1 MKPDT
6 MIWIDR
12 FIGTL
17 ICWVLSLIYGI
28 KKIFIKEKDVK
39 IRKLLFIK
47 PAEMGTSV
55 ILYPIIKKAKE
66 MFPGVKIYFLVFE
79 ENVEILRV
87 LNMIDEK
94 NIITMRT
101 DSIFVLVK
109 DVLSA
114 LIRLR
119 REKIDAVID
128 LEFFA
133 RFTAILSYLSGAKKR
148 VGFYRFFIEGLYR
161 GEFITHKVN
170 YNYNVHT
177 GISFMSLLYALK
189 YPGRDMPLK
198 EQISMDELKI
208 PKLKLTKEAELNIW
222 NKLKSLNPS
231 INSSDK
237 IVVMNPN
244 TSQLIPFRKWPIEY
258 YIGLAKRLIKDYAD
272 VYVVITGTK
281 ADMPDGKR
289 ICNEVRNDRCLDMTG
304 KTSMRELIDLYNV
317 SNVLVSV
324 DSGPAHFAAL
334 TNIGIVCIFGP
345 DTPIIFAPLSKNST
359 CLTSGFVCNPC
370 MSAFN
375 SRRPAC
381 KDKVKK
387 CLKSISVDR
396 VYGVVKSYLNK

>member
-1 MKPDT
+1 MKVSL
-6 MIWIDR
+6 MVKLDR
-12 FIGTL
+12 LVGIP
-17 ICWVLSLIYGI
+17 ICWVLSQIY
-28 KKIFIKEKDVK
+28 KVERLFKKEKDVK

-55 ILYPIIKKAKE
+55 ILYPTIKKAKE
-66 MFPGVKIYFLVFE
+66 MFPGVKIYFLVFKENAEILNILNIIDE
-79 ENVEILRV
+79 ENILT
-87 LNMIDEK
+87 I
-94 NIITMRT
+94 RT
-101 DSIFVLVK
+101 DSIFVFVK

-114 LIRLR
+114 LRRLR
-119 REKIDAVID
+119 REKIDASID

-148 VGFYRFFIEGLYR
+148 VGLYRFASEGLYR
-161 GEFITHKVN
+161 GDFMTHKIN

-177 GISFMSLLYALK
+177 GVSFMSLLYALK
-189 YPGRDMPLK
+189 YPGGDMPLK
-198 EQISMDELKI
+198 EQISTDELKV
-208 PKLKLTKEAELNIW
+208 PKLKLTKEAEVIIW
-222 NKLKSLNPS
+222 NKLKVLNPNIDGS
-231 INSSDK
+231 KK

-258 YIGLAKRLIKDYAD
+258 YIELAKRLIKDYPG

-289 ICNEVRNDRCLDMTG
+289 ICNEVGNDRCLDMTG
-304 KTSMRELIDLYNV
+304 KTSMKELIDLYNV
-317 SNVLVSV
+317 SKVLISV

-334 TNIGIVCIFGP
+334 TDIGIVCIFGP

-359 CLTSGFVCNPC
+359 SLTSGFVCNPC

-381 KDKVKK
+381 KDKVKR

-396 VYGVVKSYLNK
+396 VYGVVKNYLR